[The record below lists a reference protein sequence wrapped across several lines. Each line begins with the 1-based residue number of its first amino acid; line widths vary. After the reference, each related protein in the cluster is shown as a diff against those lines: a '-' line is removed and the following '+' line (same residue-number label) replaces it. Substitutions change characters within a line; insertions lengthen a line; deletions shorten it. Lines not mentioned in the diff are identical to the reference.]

1 MGEVAVAVAE
11 DAAAPAPA
19 LAAEAAST
27 EDGMRMEGWLYL
39 IRSNRFGLHYSRKRY
54 FVLEDAALRCYKAP
68 PASMREVNSNASS
81 VRFLLFRRRI
91 PMKFFCGWG
100 RRKLGCS
107 LRRGS
112 VLMFQLKLGC

>member
-1 MGEVAVAVAE
+1 MGEVAVVE
-11 DAAAPAPA
+11 DAATSAPAPVA
-19 LAAEAAST
+19 